1 MPALPAVAYRSP
13 PSSPP
18 FKRERERVRERE
30 RERGR
35 EREIWREEVFSLEE
49 RRRDAESG
57 RKNLCG
63 SLGRPTPFPFIAFL
77 EQAAGFSF

>member
-18 FKRERERVRERE
+18 FKRERERVKERE

-35 EREIWREEVFSLEE
+35 EREIERERKIQM
-49 RRRDAESG
+49 RRFYVTTYTDG
-57 RKNLCG
+57 WQTIN
-63 SLGRPTPFPFIAFL
+63 
-77 EQAAGFSF
+77 